1 MGENPGSARSMVGR
15 VTGFL
20 TINYTCGLALRIFNF
35 IDYAVRMSLK
45 PYVPGAKTSALR
57 IFHFCTYI

>member
-45 PYVPGAKTSALR
+45 PYVPGGKNQ
-57 IFHFCTYI
+57 CT